1 MKQVWIAC
9 IAILLAACNSSEKT
23 NTTTKSEG
31 GWSIAIVPSSVRVD
45 PVTGK
50 VIENRFSAVNTGR
63 SVDEDLFTKNWV
75 YDGKKATLHGARG
88 EYISFQLALSNHTDS
103 TLEDVHVTVSPFT
116 NGTSTINV
124 KPELF
129 LEWSVN
135 VLTPSTGYAKASL
148 GKGWY
153 PDALIPMENI
163 QYDSSKVHGRWVY
176 PLWLPDF
183 NNRIPGQKHLLVWV
197 DQFIPFEADKAK
209 PGLYTS
215 ELTVTIKGISQKI
228 PVELNVWDFAV
239 PNENKLKASLQQ
251 EGFPSLIDEKSE
263 LEVYQLF
270 KRNRVGL
277 MDPVYQPSL
286 LSKNGEKARID
297 WKDFDKRLSKYFTG
311 KAFTAEHGYTDG
323 PGYGEP
329 LETFMLP
336 FDVFGKHGTAGW
348 PDIGNPDV
356 EKNTANR
363 DIYIDA
369 IRQVRSHLKS
379 LINSDKTDIY
389 VYLNGLDESYFQEAL
404 DRMVYYGNMFK
415 EHYPE
420 ANYRVDG
427 GYTDAQMSYI
437 QKSVNAWASHTI
449 NYNIDTIRKFQEA
462 GIKDW
467 LYGPMLYESKVNS
480 WVGSSTIMD
489 LPLLCDR
496 AISWS
501 AWKYHTYSWISWGV
515 AWNGHTAWY
524 DPETWKDA
532 YKHGADSDPEF
543 TYKKIN
549 GSALLA
555 YYPGVIPNV
564 NKYCPSIR
572 LKMLRDGVQ
581 EYEYMRLL
589 AAADGNRTRA
599 DEVVNSIIKEPFGE
613 KAIGN
618 LDVWSFD
625 AEKWDRAKIK
635 LGELING
642 GKK

>member
-1 MKQVWIAC
+1 
-9 IAILLAACNSSEKT
+9 
-23 NTTTKSEG
+23 
-31 GWSIAIVPSSVRVD
+31 
-45 PVTGK
+45 
-50 VIENRFSAVNTGR
+50 
-63 SVDEDLFTKNWV
+63 
-75 YDGKKATLHGARG
+75 
-88 EYISFQLALSNHTDS
+88 
-103 TLEDVHVTVSPFT
+103 
-116 NGTSTINV
+116 
-124 KPELF
+124 
-129 LEWSVN
+129 
-135 VLTPSTGYAKASL
+135 
-148 GKGWY
+148 
-153 PDALIPMENI
+153 
-163 QYDSSKVHGRWVY
+163 
-176 PLWLPDF
+176 
-183 NNRIPGQKHLLVWV
+183 
-197 DQFIPFEADKAK
+197 
-209 PGLYTS
+209 
-215 ELTVTIKGISQKI
+215 
-228 PVELNVWDFAV
+228 
-239 PNENKLKASLQQ
+239 
-251 EGFPSLIDEKSE
+251 
-263 LEVYQLF
+263 
-270 KRNRVGL
+270 
-277 MDPVYQPSL
+277 
-286 LSKNGEKARID
+286 
-297 WKDFDKRLSKYFTG
+297 
-311 KAFTAEHGYTDG
+311 

-348 PDIGNPDV
+348 PDIGKPDV
-356 EKNTANR
+356 EKNAANR

-369 IRQVRSHLKS
+369 IKQVRSHLKS

-564 NKYCPSIR
+564 NKYCASIR